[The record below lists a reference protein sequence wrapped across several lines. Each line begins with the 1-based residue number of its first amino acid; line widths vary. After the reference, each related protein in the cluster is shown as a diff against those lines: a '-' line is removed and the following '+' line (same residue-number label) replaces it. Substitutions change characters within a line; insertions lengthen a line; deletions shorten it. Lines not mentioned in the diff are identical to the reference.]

1 MLIPN
6 ETISL
11 FVNKQVLTNHEIVL
25 LDILDNVKDGT
36 LSINPQTV
44 KRLKQQNT
52 WLRKNGQ
59 IKYNYHTAGPKNN
72 WNHFFKVKTL
82 YNEFILKVMMRPA
95 VMWTPS
101 SPISLLKVTKSEA
114 VKELSYPLGLLL
126 SIVFACCIWYEP
138 WK

>member
-59 IKYNYHTAGPKNN
+59 I
-72 WNHFFKVKTL
+72 
-82 YNEFILKVMMRPA
+82 
-95 VMWTPS
+95 
-101 SPISLLKVTKSEA
+101 
-114 VKELSYPLGLLL
+114 
-126 SIVFACCIWYEP
+126 
-138 WK
+138 